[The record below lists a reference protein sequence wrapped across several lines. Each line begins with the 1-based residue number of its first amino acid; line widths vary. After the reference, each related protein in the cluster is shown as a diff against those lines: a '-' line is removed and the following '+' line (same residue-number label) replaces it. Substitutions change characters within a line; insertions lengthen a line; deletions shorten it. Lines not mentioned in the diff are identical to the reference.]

1 MMTAVTFFYQTLT
14 TPTHA
19 NNLLAAPGKTV
30 SVRFGNSFLSPEPA
44 CSLIQVDVE
53 VVSELKLEFF
63 DFT

>member
-1 MMTAVTFFYQTLT
+1 MTAVTFLYQTLT

-30 SVRFGNSFLSPEPA
+30 SVRFGNSFLSPESA

-53 VVSELKLEFF
+53 VVSELKLDTL